1 MSKQRGIVP
10 RKIKGFRDIDPNL
23 IRIRQHIVDAA
34 SAVYKLYGFEHW
46 DTPVIEYAD
55 NLGKYMP
62 DSDTIEQGVYSF
74 RNPEKEPVL
83 NEIGKDLKDEFDVV
97 VMENHHL
104 ALRYDLTA
112 PLARHYAEKLWL
124 NSIKGDLT
132 ATNAPLFRR
141 FQYGPVFRYE
151 AKLDPGRFREFWQ
164 LDFDTVGTRNIAA
177 DAEVCMIL
185 SEALEAIGLERSSYI
200 IKVNNRK
207 ILKGLLQSTGVATE
221 DDEQNILRIID
232 KFDKIG
238 RDGLEAEL
246 GKERKDKSGAIING
260 LNLDQA
266 IIDKIMF
273 YIDMFISTEDR
284 LTILQK
290 LKSHLTGSEIGEE
303 GVAELETIN
312 DILTKLNFDEDR
324 IIFDPTLVRGMAYYT
339 GPIFE
344 VESLQ
349 TYKDKKGRKRK
360 VGSICGGGRY
370 DGLVEQL
377 NGIQVP
383 ATGASIGVDRLAE
396 LLLLT
401 EQAKTEIQGPVFI
414 AVFDDQ
420 LMPEYQKIARE
431 LRQEGIETEIFYG
444 QQKNMKKQFSY
455 ADKRNCP
462 LAIMIGENEMES
474 GMVSVKDL
482 VLGRQETDIS
492 DRDEW
497 RKKVQQDVERG
508 NLISYIKE
516 KLNKRAIT

>member
-23 IRIRQHIVDAA
+23 IRIRQHIVNAA

-83 NEIGKDLKDEFDVV
+83 NEIGKDLKDENDTV

-124 NSIKGDLT
+124 NSLKGDLT

-164 LDFDTVGTRNIAA
+164 LDFDTVGTRNVAA

-185 SEALEAIGLERSSYI
+185 SEALEAIGLKRSSYI

-207 ILKGLLQSTGVATE
+207 ILKGLLQSIGVASE

-246 GKERKDKSGAIING
+246 GKERKDESGAIIKG

-266 IIDKIMF
+266 IIDKIMA
-273 YIDMFISTEDR
+273 YIDMFITTEDR
-284 LTILQK
+284 NTILQK
-290 LKSHLTGSEIGEE
+290 LKSHLAGSEIGEE

-312 DILTKLNFDEDR
+312 DVLTKLDFGEDR

-349 TYKDKKGRKRK
+349 TYKDRKGRKRK
-360 VGSICGGGRY
+360 VGAICGGGRY

-401 EQAKTEIQGPVFI
+401 EQAQTEIQGPVFI

-420 LMPEYQKIARE
+420 LMPEYQKIASE
-431 LRQEGIETEIFYG
+431 LRQEGVATEIFYG
-444 QQKNMKKQFSY
+444 QQKNMKKQLSY

-474 GMVSVKDL
+474 GMASVKDL
-482 VLGRQETDIS
+482 ILGRQETDIS

-497 RKKVQQDVERG
+497 RKRVQQDVERG
-508 NLISYIKE
+508 NLVSYIKE
-516 KLNKRAIT
+516 KLNR

>member
-23 IRIRQHIVDAA
+23 NRIRQNIINAA
-34 SAVYKLYGFEHW
+34 SEVYRLYGFEHW
-46 DTPVIEYAD
+46 DSPALEYAD

-62 DSDTIEQGVYSF
+62 DSDTTEQGVYSF

-83 NEIGKDLKDEFDVV
+83 NEIGKDLKDDFDNV

-112 PLARHYAEKLWL
+112 PLARQYAEKLWL
-124 NSIKGDLT
+124 NSLKGDLT

-151 AKLDPGRFREFWQ
+151 TKLDPGRFREFWQ
-164 LDFDTVGTRNIAA
+164 LDFDTVGTRNVAA

-185 SEALEAIGLERSSYI
+185 SEALEAIGLERASYI

-207 ILKGLLQSTGVATE
+207 ILKGLLQSIGVASE
-221 DDEQNILRIID
+221 DEEQNILRIID

-238 RDGLEAEL
+238 RDGLKAEL
-246 GKERKDKSGAIING
+246 GKEREDESGAVIKG
-260 LNLDQA
+260 LDLDQT
-266 IIDKIMF
+266 IIAKIMG
-273 YIDMFISTEDR
+273 YIDMFITTEDR
-284 LTILQK
+284 SSVLQK
-290 LKSHLTGSEIGEE
+290 LKSHLKGSEVGEE
-303 GVAELETIN
+303 GVAELEIIN
-312 DILTKLNFDEDR
+312 DILTKLDFDEDR

-401 EQAKTEIQGPVFI
+401 DQAQTAIQGPVFI

-420 LMPEYQKIARE
+420 LMPEYQKLARE

-474 GMVSVKDL
+474 GMASVKDL
-482 VLGRQETDIS
+482 ILGRQETDIS

-508 NLISYIKE
+508 NLSRK
-516 KLNKRAIT
+516 N